1 MKKNEKRQQTKG
13 YFATVNGV
21 NVEGK
26 TYTEFTINYLT
37 ELVNQNKNLDF
48 TDRLYAYI
56 DYFVKNFSYDNDLR
70 DRVLSRM
77 IDETTEIKE
86 ESLLN
91 LLHDGRGVCD
101 QLAQAFSML
110 GSIDSELWQH
120 GIVIEYSTCNISVKG
135 KKMGH
140 AVNHIVV
147 GGNRFV
153 VDLSTII
160 HCRQKDYQADEELF
174 KLVGLDE
181 YRENMESIGI
191 DILPLGEEIEE
202 QFANFKL
209 HIDPKEYYKRL
220 NTPTDEINS
229 KHQDWIYGISIEKVD
244 YSQSDA
250 N

>member
-21 NVEGK
+21 KVNGK
-26 TYTEFTINYLT
+26 TYSEFTINYLT

-86 ESLLN
+86 ESLFN

-153 VDLSTII
+153 VDLSTMI
-160 HCRQKDYQADEELF
+160 HCKQKDYQADEELF
-174 KLVGLDE
+174 KYPSISGSQNTFTVPTYEHESEYDSLTMLFFSGYLTVKEGSEYHILDLDFP
-181 YRENMESIGI
+181 N
-191 DILPLGEEIEE
+191 EE
-202 QFANFKL
+202 AKNAFKVF
-209 HIDPKEYYKRL
+209 IRKE
-220 NTPTDEINS
+220 
-229 KHQDWIYGISIEKVD
+229 
-244 YSQSDA
+244 
-250 N
+250 